1 MSSQPIFGVNWT
13 LSHPFL
19 QKTNKQY
26 LFACYFPSMN
36 EKEHQISN
44 GTHIDY
50 LKHRHM
56 LGLMLMYACL
66 AVDM

>member
-1 MSSQPIFGVNWT
+1 
-13 LSHPFL
+13 
-19 QKTNKQY
+19 
-26 LFACYFPSMN
+26 MN